1 MKKIL
6 TILISFIT
14 MAITSQVVTYTSSI
28 DNFSNPE
35 RGFYK
40 YSKAESTTRS

>member
-14 MAITSQVVTYTSSI
+14 MATQSQTVTYTPSTE
-28 DNFSNPE
+28 NF
-35 RGFYK
+35 
-40 YSKAESTTRS
+40 TL